1 MAKFEV
7 ASRGLFVLTFAI
19 CYDFAFLFQE
29 NKSRLASAIAT
40 KFGDYFCILLAIC
53 MIIRCYLQ
61 RNDLLFAANSRA
73 ICC

>member
-29 NKSRLASAIAT
+29 KHQDWHLQKQQNL
-40 KFGDYFCILLAIC
+40 G
-53 MIIRCYLQ
+53 IIFVYCSQ
-61 RNDLLFAANSRA
+61 FA
-73 ICC
+73 